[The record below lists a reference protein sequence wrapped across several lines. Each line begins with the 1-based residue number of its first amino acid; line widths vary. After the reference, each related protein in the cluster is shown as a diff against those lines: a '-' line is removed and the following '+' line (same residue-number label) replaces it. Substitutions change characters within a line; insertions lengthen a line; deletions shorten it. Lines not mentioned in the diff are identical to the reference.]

1 SPAKAAGR
9 AKPVQPAQPAKRL
22 PGVADDRPVFARNSS
37 SPRPK
42 RLITVA
48 DDEADWRSAL
58 AKTRAKRKGNVPG
71 PGTQA
76 AGSAAQPGAR
86 APHTGA
92 RARQPGGATPKPSP
106 PAPDQTRAQP
116 ARPQRKRL

>member
-58 AKTRAKRKGNVPG
+58 AKTRAKRKGNLPG
-71 PGTQA
+71 PGRKA
-76 AGSAAQPGAR
+76 AASAPHPGARAPQPGAR
-86 APHTGA
+86 APHPGA
-92 RARQPGGATPKPSP
+92 RAPQPGARAPQPGARAPKPG
-106 PAPDQTRAQP
+106 AA
-116 ARPQRKRL
+116 